1 MNRNNISLWTC
12 ILIGFIV
19 LFTAMVVS
27 GKIIFI
33 IHPRMVIMV
42 KIAIVAL
49 VLLLI
54 YDLFYKE
61 NTFKHRGNATWSMG
75 IFFIPLLLGFLFLN
89 NFDLNGIMYN
99 KPIEEH
105 DHVHVHVHGEYE
117 DKFLDVYNRIH
128 HDKEVAGM
136 NLELN
141 GAIIKNSKGEYF
153 ITKIIM
159 ACCAADSQVIGLKCY
174 SEGIDIYLGKIC
186 KVKGDIR
193 FVAGEMVLYISE
205 IEKDEEIKNL
215 YIYR

>member
-1 MNRNNISLWTC
+1 MKKNNISLWTC
-12 ILIGFIV
+12 ILIGLII

-27 GKIIFI
+27 GKIIFL

-42 KIAIVAL
+42 EIAIGAL

-54 YDLFYKE
+54 YDIFYKE
-61 NTFKHRGNATWSMG
+61 KLIKHKGKSTVSMV
-75 IFFIPLLLGFLFLN
+75 IFFIPLLLGFVFLN
-89 NFDLNGIMYN
+89 NFDLKGIMYN
-99 KPIEEH
+99 KPIEKHE
-105 DHVHVHVHGEYE
+105 HVHVHVHGDYE
-117 DKFLDVYNRIH
+117 DEFLDVYNRIH
-128 HDKEVAGM
+128 HEKEAVGM
-136 NLELN
+136 NLELK

-174 SEGIDIYLGKIC
+174 SEGIEDYLGKIC
-186 KVKGDIR
+186 KVECDIR
-193 FVAGEMVLYISE
+193 LVSGEMVLYISK